1 MTLPASATLADVTL
15 PWTAV
20 YCKPRQEKAL
30 AWELCRREVPFFL
43 PMVLRMTSSGGRRRK
58 NLYPLFK
65 SYLFFAG
72 AEPERLEVLK
82 TNRIV
87 KLVEIHQA
95 QQKAFLQD
103 ITSLELGLRNA
114 TTSVELYPRLV
125 KGAWV
130 RVIAGPMKDAQG
142 TILNTEHK
150 TKLLLGVTLMGS
162 GATVEIHPDLVEP
175 CEREPHTIPPSTV
188 SVVYSDRSGRKV
200 TANN

>member
-1 MTLPASATLADVTL
+1 MA
-15 PWTAV
+15 

-30 AWELCRREVPFFL
+30 AWELCQREVPYFL
-43 PMVLRMTSSGGRRRK
+43 PMVLRVTSSGGRRRK

-72 AEPERLEVLK
+72 EDRERLEVLK

-87 KLVEIHQA
+87 KLVEIHAAEQA
-95 QQKAFLQD
+95 TFLRD

-114 TTSVELYPRLV
+114 STPVELYPRLV

-130 RVIAGPMKDAQG
+130 RVVAGPMKDAEG
-142 TILNTEHK
+142 TILSADNK
-150 TKLLLGVTLMGS
+150 TKLLLGISLMGA

-175 CEREPHTIPPSTV
+175 CQREPATITKPSVTV
-188 SVVYSDRSGRKV
+188 VFNDRCREKHQNSG
-200 TANN
+200 